1 MCPFCGCSKDAFLSC
16 LSSCCM
22 WHSIA
27 WKAPSQHPIL
37 TLKKGHLQDGLEIVD
52 LWIFEVNEKGYTRK
66 YWHKE
71 FKFKTDERAGTF
83 QPKSRSA
90 LFFFFFSYIYSSQL
104 RRVKNSNRIL
114 SYSHVR
120 RCNPEHTPYAAIWSK
135 NISDLQSYYTLMLT
149 KAH

>member
-1 MCPFCGCSKDAFLSC
+1 MCPFCGCSKDAVLSC
-16 LSSCCM
+16 LSSSCCM

-37 TLKKGHLQDGLEIVD
+37 TLKKGHLRDGLEIVD

-66 YWHKE
+66 HWHKE

-90 LFFFFFSYIYSSQL
+90 LSFFFPIFILHSREEWKTVTEFLVILILEGETQNIHHMQLSGVKIYQTY
-104 RRVKNSNRIL
+104 KAIIL
-114 SYSHVR
+114 
-120 RCNPEHTPYAAIWSK
+120 
-135 NISDLQSYYTLMLT
+135 
-149 KAH
+149 